1 MRNIEVLLAML
12 LSFIVVV
19 DFDFPNVVAK
29 TLKSPL
35 GMIAVL
41 GCVMYLF
48 TKSSIL
54 GILGILA
61 GFSMVQR
68 AGAFIPK
75 YSAYNS
81 KMSTVNYNNDPP
93 MSNAV
98 TLEETMVN
106 NMVPV
111 VNSVGK
117 SSFTTNVSS
126 VHCAS
131 NVF

>member
-19 DFDFPNVVAK
+19 DFDFPTVVAK
-29 TLKSPL
+29 TLKTPL
-35 GMIAVL
+35 GMIVVL

-68 AGAFIPK
+68 AGAFAPK

-81 KMSTVNYNNDPP
+81 KSSNVNYNNDPP
-93 MSNAV
+93 MSNVV

-106 NMVPV
+106 TMVPV
-111 VNSVGK
+111 INSVGK
-117 SSFTTNVSS
+117 SSFHSNFND